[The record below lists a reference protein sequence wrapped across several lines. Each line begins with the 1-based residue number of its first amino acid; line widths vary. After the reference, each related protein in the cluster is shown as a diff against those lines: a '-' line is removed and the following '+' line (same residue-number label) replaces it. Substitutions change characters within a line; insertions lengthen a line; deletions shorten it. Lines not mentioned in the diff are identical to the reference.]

1 MNAQINYP
9 NLKHNTQDS
18 IEQARGQS
26 HEEGSNQ
33 IFMLHDMQFGGGGWT
48 LSTLKQ
54 KKIEIKSKNY
64 QENKP

>member
-1 MNAQINYP
+1 MIAQINYSS
-9 NLKHNTQDS
+9 LKHNTQDS
-18 IEQARGQS
+18 IEQARCQS

-33 IFMLHDMQFGGGGWT
+33 IFMLHDMQFGGWT

>member
-1 MNAQINYP
+1 MIAQINYSS
-9 NLKHNTQDS
+9 LKHNTQDS

-33 IFMLHDMQFGGGGWT
+33 IFMLHDMQFGGGWT